1 MCIRDSDTFSVTF
14 DKASGKLTSYTSNG
28 EELLAEPLE
37 PNFWRAVTDN
47 DVKTSHDAKWQ
58 DAVKDAEVTGFNV
71 FQEEKKVIVT
81 VNMTMPSAADSQYA
95 STFTVYSDGNVV
107 VRSTLMP
114 DSSMNNL
121 LRVGM
126 RLQMPAG
133 YENMQ
138 WYGRGEADSY
148 WDRKW
153 GYDVGVY
160 NSTVGE
166 QFTSFL
172 KPQEMGNKADTRW
185 LAITN
190 DGCV

>member
-1 MCIRDSDTFSVTF
+1 
-14 DKASGKLTSYTSNG
+14 
-28 EELLAEPLE
+28 
-37 PNFWRAVTDN
+37 
-47 DVKTSHDAKWQ
+47 
-58 DAVKDAEVTGFNV
+58 
-71 FQEEKKVIVT
+71 
-81 VNMTMPSAADSQYA
+81 MTMPSAADSQYA

-148 WDRKW
+148 WDR
-153 GYDVGVY
+153 
-160 NSTVGE
+160 
-166 QFTSFL
+166 
-172 KPQEMGNKADTRW
+172 
-185 LAITN
+185 
-190 DGCV
+190 